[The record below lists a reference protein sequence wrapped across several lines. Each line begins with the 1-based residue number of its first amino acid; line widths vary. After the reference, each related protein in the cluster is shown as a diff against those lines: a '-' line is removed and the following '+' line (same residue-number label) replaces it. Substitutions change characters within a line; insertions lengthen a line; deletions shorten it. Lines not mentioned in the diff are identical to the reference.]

1 VSKEKDM
8 KAAFLSSSLIS
19 SKGMAEPA
27 SRSQPPKELIAH
39 RKLTPEQTASV
50 KPEITLERKTGSVL
64 NRVSASAHPPSEQP
78 AASIQAPVLNLQ
90 VPQEEQVRK
99 PIRRKPVASSAQQYK
114 QEQKKLKKD
123 KLGRVRMSI
132 RLDPDDHLALKLLAA
147 HARKSSQNILEEA
160 LREYTTNHGHSIL
173 PQNCDCLQKP
183 F

>member
-1 VSKEKDM
+1 M

-39 RKLTPEQTASV
+39 RKRAPKQPALV

-64 NRVSASAHPPSEQP
+64 NRVSANTRATTAEPQAMP
-78 AASIQAPVLNLQ
+78 AQAPSQSLQ
-90 VPQEEQVRK
+90 GSHDQQARK
-99 PIRRKPVASSAQQYK
+99 PIRRKPVATSAARYQ

-147 HARKSSQNILEEA
+147 HSRKSSQNILEEA
-160 LREYTTNHGHSIL
+160 LREYTANHGQSIL
-173 PQNCDCLQKP
+173 PQTCDCLQKP
-183 F
+183 L